1 VGVEGAED
9 EGVEV
14 GGCGEGDVEVGGR
27 WGGGRRL
34 GTGKKS

>member
-1 VGVEGAED
+1 VEGAED
-9 EGVEV
+9 EWVEV

-27 WGGGRRL
+27 WWGGRRL